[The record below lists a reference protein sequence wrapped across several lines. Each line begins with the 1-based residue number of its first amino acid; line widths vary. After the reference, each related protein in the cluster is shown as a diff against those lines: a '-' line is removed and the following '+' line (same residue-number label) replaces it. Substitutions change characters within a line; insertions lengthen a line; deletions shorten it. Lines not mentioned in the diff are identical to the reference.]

1 MPSLSEQLPQI
12 SISDKTLS
20 GMESVTGGGE
30 KTGIPKP
37 EFEHFSL
44 GYIKSCLNGR
54 LYENKFYF
62 SSFLG
67 NVFMYLQRTLWPSGS
82 LLSKP
87 KACSKTQVPFFR
99 VF

>member
-1 MPSLSEQLPQI
+1 MSSSSRQFPQI
-12 SISDKTLS
+12 FISDKTLS
-20 GMESVTGGGE
+20 GVEFVTGEE
-30 KTGIPKP
+30 KRSLPKP

-67 NVFMYLQRTLWPSGS
+67 NVFM
-82 LLSKP
+82 
-87 KACSKTQVPFFR
+87 
-99 VF
+99 